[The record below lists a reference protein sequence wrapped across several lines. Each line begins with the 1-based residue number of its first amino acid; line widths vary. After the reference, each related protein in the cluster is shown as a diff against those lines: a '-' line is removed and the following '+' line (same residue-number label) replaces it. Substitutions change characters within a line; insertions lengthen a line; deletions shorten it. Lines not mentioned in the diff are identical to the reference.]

1 MKSIKDLIYFDYD
14 KAKSLNSQLS
24 GGLISEITRA
34 IEEEGGIASDIG
46 FDIKLLKG
54 KIGASDKERTIK
66 TEKIE
71 LYHELLNEVENKLS
85 EKKVVK
91 DLNLSLTSDGKSFND
106 FLNNV
111 PNYTYVKASGWSSF
125 EDYGRFK
132 NIMSNFNEIQR
143 LIYASVIENNPEII
157 SQKKQINELKR
168 GLRKS
173 SNHKELAKLKAVE
186 KAFDKTIEEHSE
198 AQLLDETFVERV
210 KTFLDTFSANRLNF
224 RLAPFDDFPEFQI
237 LSNLKSEYLVNGDFE
252 NVIYTYGSRPN
263 IKLSVFGVITSCP
276 RENDIRVD
284 LNDEYLGY
292 DEEELSEEAVYDK
305 VFRNVFGSFEGFEKF
320 FFVPSYPKIAISPIG
335 IYREVIID

>member
-24 GGLISEITRA
+24 GGLISELTRA
-34 IEEEGGIASDIG
+34 IEEEGGSSSDFG
-46 FDIKLLKG
+46 FDIKVLKG
-54 KIGASDKERTIK
+54 KVAASDNERTVR

-71 LYHELLNEVENKLS
+71 LYHELLNEIEKKLS
-85 EKKVVK
+85 ENKVLK
-91 DLNLSLTSDGKSFND
+91 DLNQSLTTDGKSFND

-111 PNYTYVKASGWSSF
+111 PNYTYIKASGWSSF

-143 LIYASVIENNPEII
+143 LIYASAIENNPEII
-157 SQKKQINELKR
+157 GQKRQINELKR
-168 GLRKS
+168 GLQKS
-173 SNHKELAKLKAVE
+173 NNHKELAKLKAVE
-186 KAFDKTIEEHSE
+186 KSFDKTIQEHTD
-198 AQLLDETFVERV
+198 ANLLDETFVERV
-210 KTFLDTFSANRLNF
+210 KTFLDTFSPNRLNF

-252 NVIYTYGSRPN
+252 NVIFTYGSRPN

-276 RENDIRVD
+276 REKDIRID

-292 DEEELSEEAVYDK
+292 DDSELSEEAAYDK
-305 VFRNVFGSFEGFEKF
+305 IFRNVFSSFENFEKF

-335 IYREVIID
+335 IYREVIME